1 MGESGEGA
9 GLNSV
14 LEIKVY
20 FDVKEPYYLPQYTP
34 VAKLLGAWGV
44 SCTFVFYVKQGQ
56 YQAEQIDC
64 NAISVKDEYEARQL
78 YLAERPDWLVIGN
91 FFQNLEQIHEHTKT
105 ALLSHGI
112 GPKACYY
119 TVSNAKPSV
128 RFVEGPYRTRRLQE
142 LYPDQVFIDT
152 GYAKLDPA
160 VNGDMK
166 GVKPSDYGLDDQKK
180 TILYAPTFYPSSI
193 ECFSKNFAREYS
205 EYNIILKPH
214 YFSLVSEK
222 YEEQRKL
229 LEIWAKSDNVYL
241 ARESEVNILPFMA
254 VADVLIS
261 DASSTLFEFAAL
273 DKPVVWCDFYKL
285 RWGYRGLLKFR
296 FKDRMDDDLYKY
308 ADIAVHAK
316 IYKELKAVVDS
327 QIQKPLQFQQAR
339 KKYTLAL
346 AGVVDGRVGERISRY
361 MLQNIETK

>member
-1 MGESGEGA
+1 MGEAGEDR

-14 LEIKVY
+14 FKIKVY

-34 VAKLLGAWGV
+34 VAKLLESRGV
-44 SCTFVFYVKQGQ
+44 DCTFVFYAKQGQ
-56 YQAEQIDC
+56 AQRLSAQVDC
-64 NAISVKDEYEARQL
+64 NVIWVKDEYQARQL
-78 YLAERPDWLVIGN
+78 YLSERPDWLLIGN
-91 FFQNLEQIHEHTKT
+91 YFQNLDQIHKYTKT

-119 TVSNAKPSV
+119 TVSDARPSV
-128 RFVEGPYRTRRLQE
+128 RFVEGPYRTQRLKE

-160 VNGDMK
+160 FSGDVNGL
-166 GVKPSDYGLDDQKK
+166 KPSDYGLDDSKK

-193 ECFSKNFAREYS
+193 ECFSKSFVQEFS

-222 YEEQRKL
+222 YQKQRKF
-229 LEIWAKSDNVYL
+229 LELWAKNHNVYL
-241 ARESEVNILPFMA
+241 ADENEVNILPFM
-254 VADVLIS
+254 VVSDVLIS

-273 DKPVVWCDFYKL
+273 NKPVVWCDFYKL

-296 FKDRMDDDLYKY
+296 FKERMDEDLYKY

-316 IYKELKAVVDS
+316 SYKELKSVVDS
-327 QIQKPLQFQQAR
+327 QMMNPSEYQQLR
-339 KKYTLAL
+339 KEYTLAL
-346 AGVVDGRVGERISRY
+346 AGVVDGKVLSLIH
-361 MLQNIETK
+361 I

>member
-1 MGESGEGA
+1 MNA
-9 GLNSV
+9 
-14 LEIKVY
+14 Y

-34 VAKLLGAWGV
+34 VAKELKSLGV
-44 SCTFVFYVKQGQ
+44 NCVFVFYGRQGQ
-56 YQAEQIDC
+56 TFQQEVEGGYHVLW
-64 NAISVKDEYEARQL
+64 VKDEHQARQL

-91 FFQNLEQIHEHTKT
+91 YFQNLEGIHKYTKT

-119 TVSNAKPSV
+119 TVSDARPSV
-128 RFVEGPYRTRRLQE
+128 RFVEGPYRTQRLQD
-142 LYPDQVFIDT
+142 LYPEQEFVDT

-160 VNGDMK
+160 ISGDMI
-166 GVKPSDYGLDDQKK
+166 GLKPADYGLDDNKK

-193 ECFSKNFAREYS
+193 ECFSKNFAQEYS
-205 EYNIILKPH
+205 GYNIILKPH

-222 YEEQRKL
+222 YKKQRKL
-229 LEIWAKSDNVYL
+229 LELWAKNDNVYL
-241 ARESEVNILPFMA
+241 AREDEVNILPFMA

-285 RWGYRGLLKFR
+285 RWGYRGLLRFR
-296 FKDRMDDDLYKY
+296 FKGRMDDDLYKY

-316 IYKELKAVVDS
+316 NYKELKTVVDS
-327 QIQKPLQFQQAR
+327 QVRSPDEFKSAR
-339 KKYTLAL
+339 QKYTVAL
-346 AGVVDGRVGERISRY
+346 AGVVDGKVGGRIASY
-361 MLQNIETK
+361 MLKNNEIK